1 MTGTSNAYI
10 FVLKN
15 VANIATIILSQ
26 ITTHLKTISRV
37 KTLKHESSHVK
48 RHRNIGNGGW
58 GLKKATV
65 APYIEYHLYWR
76 YPEGSLLLKTPL
88 HLIPTAYWSPLTPC
102 IAYDMLI
109 FVHIALAL

>member
-10 FVLKN
+10 FVLRN

-65 APYIEYHLYWR
+65 ASVY
-76 YPEGSLLLKTPL
+76 
-88 HLIPTAYWSPLTPC
+88 
-102 IAYDMLI
+102 
-109 FVHIALAL
+109 